1 MVKVKYGMLDNYLN
15 EVMPLRKKVEDEARQ
30 QGLLLS
36 SHILRGFAANRD
48 DYDVLLMQEFK
59 NYAAFDGIKAKTD
72 AIEEKV
78 IGSLDKKN
86 QILAKRVEV
95 REVLGSKTM
104 QELLPK

>member
-1 MVKVKYGMLDNYLN
+1 MNQVSKLN
-15 EVMPLRKKVEDEARQ
+15 AFRSRSGRASRFWLTR
-30 QGLLLS
+30 
-36 SHILRGFAANRD
+36 RGVSTNRD

-59 NYAAFDGIKAKTD
+59 NYAAFDGIKAKTG
-72 AIEEKV
+72 AIEENV
-78 IGSLDKKN
+78 IGSLDKQN